1 MTAIELRSYR
11 TGLGWTQAE
20 LAVHFGVSTRAL
32 RHWESGDRPVPA
44 TIDRLVYAWGEI
56 DRTQS

>member
-11 TGLGWTQAE
+11 TGLGLTQAE